1 MLTDEEFDKLLEE
14 TAEKIKEYIASG
26 DDEADNIDDWPELTG
41 DTIVIMRTNPPKG
54 AKRVGNANRRSRT
67 KTNR

>member
-1 MLTDEEFDKLLEE
+1 MLSDEEFDKLLEE
-14 TAEKIKEYIASG
+14 TAKKVEEYIAMG

-54 AKRVGNANRRSRT
+54 AKRLGKR
-67 KTNR
+67 KK

>member
-1 MLTDEEFDKLLEE
+1 MLSDEEFDKLLEE
-14 TAEKIKEYIASG
+14 TAKKIEEYIAMG

-54 AKRVGNANRRSRT
+54 AKRLG
-67 KTNR
+67 KKKK

>member
-1 MLTDEEFDKLLEE
+1 MLSDEEFDKLLEE
-14 TAEKIKEYIASG
+14 TAKKVEEYIAMG

-54 AKRVGNANRRSRT
+54 AKRLG
-67 KTNR
+67 KKKK